1 MPFASSCL
9 PAPADEAP
17 CPCRIQKCGSFRP
30 TSQLAAQQCGPSR
43 PRWSRGKGPRRSARF
58 EARAVPP
65 QKGSRGWIHA
75 VGHRKQRLLGTPLR
89 LAALSGAANLAVD
102 DGRHK
107 TSSWKPGNEAAAGPG
122 RARNYGCSPH
132 PSPTGPCWAAG
143 PVARL
148 SNWFYR
154 FQGTFGRVDSC
165 RPCIPS

>member
-9 PAPADEAP
+9 PAPADQAP

-30 TSQLAAQQCGPSR
+30 HFVACCAAMWAFSAQMVKGKRPPPS
-43 PRWSRGKGPRRSARF
+43 GRF
-58 EARAVPP
+58 EARALPT

-122 RARNYGCSPH
+122 RARSCSGSTH

-165 RPCIPS
+165 RPCVPS